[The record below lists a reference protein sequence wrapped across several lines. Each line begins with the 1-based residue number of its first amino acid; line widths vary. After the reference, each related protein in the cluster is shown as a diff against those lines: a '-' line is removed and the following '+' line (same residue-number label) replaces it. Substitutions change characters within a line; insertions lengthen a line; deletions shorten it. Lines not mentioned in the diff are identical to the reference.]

1 MYVCT
6 YVRMC
11 VCMYVCVYLCVYV
24 YVYIIIYIYDLYMNI
39 YIYIAYI
46 FIHICIYMHMY
57 IYIYMYMLPL
67 YTYIQ
72 NLFFGCS
79 TKDSSFL
86 MIIYIYP
93 KSVLFT
99 MLDNSSW
106 KDFNPVDHLTLS
118 NLPHPFSTLFSQV
131 LHPSMPCNTS

>member
-1 MYVCT
+1 
-6 YVRMC
+6 
-11 VCMYVCVYLCVYV
+11 
-24 YVYIIIYIYDLYMNI
+24 MNI
-39 YIYIAYI
+39 YIYILLIYLYI
-46 FIHICIYMHMY
+46 YVFICIC

>member
-39 YIYIAYI
+39 YILLIYLYIYV
-46 FIHICIYMHMY
+46 FICIC

-67 YTYIQ
+67 YTCIQ